1 MIAMKKLLIPI
12 AFMFMLMV
20 IDIVAAVTI
29 SVTCNPQVIPSPG
42 GTTTITVTCDQ
53 GGSGSITVITPGGDN
68 PSSISISIPA
78 RGGSV
83 SKVYPTD
90 FPSPAS
96 TAETGEYEVV
106 VVLSGYKYTASF
118 WVSFMVVP
126 QTPLGVIAVIAACFA
141 ALGIKRVQVK
151 KK

>member
-1 MIAMKKLLIPI
+1 MKKALIPI
-12 AFMFMLMV
+12 TFIVMLTL
-20 IDIVAAVTI
+20 IDIAVAVTI

-53 GGSGSITVITPGGDN
+53 EGSGSITVITPGGDN
-68 PSSISISIPA
+68 PSSVSISIPPG
-78 RGGSV
+78 GGSV

-90 FPSPAS
+90 FPPPAS
-96 TAETGEYEVV
+96 TAETGEYEVA

-118 WVSFMVVP
+118 WVSFEVVP

-141 ALGIKRVQVK
+141 ALGVKRAQAK
-151 KK
+151 RK